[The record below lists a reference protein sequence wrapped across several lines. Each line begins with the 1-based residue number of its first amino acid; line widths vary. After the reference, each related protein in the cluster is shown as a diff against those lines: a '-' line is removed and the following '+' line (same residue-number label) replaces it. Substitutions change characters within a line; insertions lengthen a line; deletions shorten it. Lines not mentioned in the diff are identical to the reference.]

1 MAIKPN
7 KHYLNSGEKVTTV
20 AVKFDVDKT
29 TIIAAIHYILQKKY
43 KEGGYSGDEYTVE
56 VMDFLVK
63 DASRKGI
70 EAMIRRK
77 FLSEGERW
85 VEMWKEENLDYSS
98 DFSFENIK
106 DKDDTKF
113 FEEVLDR
120 AEQWFPDWFASNAA
134 IYLRRLAHESK
145 NEQY

>member
-7 KHYLNSGEKVTTV
+7 KIYRSSGQRVTTI

-29 TIIAAIHYILQKKY
+29 IIIAAIHYILRKKWKDNEY
-43 KEGGYSGDEYTVE
+43 EGENYTVE
-56 VMDFLVK
+56 VTGYMEK
-63 DASRKGI
+63 EANRKGI
-70 EAMIRRK
+70 ETLIRHK
-77 FLSEGERW
+77 FESEGRRW
-85 VEMWKEENLDYSS
+85 VDIWCEDNIGGFT
-98 DFSFENIK
+98 DFSFDKLK